1 MAERSHNNIHFMREI
16 CQIDHDACD
25 TLHSIR
31 LNWECGDEDAGIEDK
46 TEHVFDLIYSFFRM
60 KILCQSL
67 TVF

>member
-1 MAERSHNNIHFMREI
+1 MTERSHNNIHFMREI

-31 LNWECGDEDAGIEDK
+31 LNWECGDEDAGIEDSIVLVLDR
-46 TEHVFDLIYSFFRM
+46 TEKNSMKNVF
-60 KILCQSL
+60 QNL